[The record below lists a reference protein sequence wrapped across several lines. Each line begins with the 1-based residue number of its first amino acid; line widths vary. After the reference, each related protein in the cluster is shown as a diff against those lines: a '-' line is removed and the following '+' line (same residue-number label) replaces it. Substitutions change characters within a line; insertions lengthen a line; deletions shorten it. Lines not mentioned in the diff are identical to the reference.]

1 MEKFMVYFQQ
11 IALANFV
18 GIVLLFLLPFVSV
31 SCGGM
36 AAGELSGKDLAL
48 GAKIEQAQSMSHRK
62 QDTTIKSETAAGVAL
77 AAAMTG
83 VVGSVLFK
91 GAKHARLVLGLGVL
105 GTGALLWLQHSL
117 NTQAVSRGQGMLLLD
132 WQSAYWLAVELFASV
147 GALAMIWLR
156 NNQTED
162 RQE

>member
-1 MEKFMVYFQQ
+1 MEKFMAYFQK
-11 IALANFV
+11 IALANFA

-48 GAKIEQAQSMSHRK
+48 GTKIEQAQSMTQRK
-62 QDTTIKSETAAGVAL
+62 QDTTVKSEPAAVVAL
-77 AAAMTG
+77 AAALAG
-83 VVGSVLFK
+83 VVGSMLFK
-91 GAKHARLVLGLGVL
+91 GAKHARLMLGLGVL

-117 NTQAVSRGQGMLLLD
+117 NTQAVSRGQGMLVLD

-147 GALAMIWLR
+147 SALAMVWLR
-156 NNQTED
+156 IQQTEG
-162 RQE
+162 RQ